1 MSMLPHWVVT
11 AYDYMLCQIEKCVD
25 MLEENVDEHP
35 ELIVDLIEAQEY
47 FTFMRKKYRT
57 MVEEGDMFVYA
68 D

>member
-1 MSMLPHWVVT
+1 
-11 AYDYMLCQIEKCVD
+11 